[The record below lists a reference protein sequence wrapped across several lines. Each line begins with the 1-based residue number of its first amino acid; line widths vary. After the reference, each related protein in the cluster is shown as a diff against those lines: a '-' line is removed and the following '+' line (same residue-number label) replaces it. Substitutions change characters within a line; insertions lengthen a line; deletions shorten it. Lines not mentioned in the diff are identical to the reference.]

1 MGTYKMHSVPCPYCI
16 MPPYWGHGSLASR
29 AVLTPIVLNQKCL
42 QNDLLCRIRRPL
54 CQFGVTLPLFEN
66 IFQVYFNKEGIA
78 SSLRFN
84 DH

>member
-1 MGTYKMHSVPCPYCI
+1 
-16 MPPYWGHGSLASR
+16 
-29 AVLTPIVLNQKCL
+29 
-42 QNDLLCRIRRPL
+42 
-54 CQFGVTLPLFEN
+54 VTLPLFEN

>member
-1 MGTYKMHSVPCPYCI
+1 
-16 MPPYWGHGSLASR
+16 
-29 AVLTPIVLNQKCL
+29 
-42 QNDLLCRIRRPL
+42 
-54 CQFGVTLPLFEN
+54 VTLLPLFEN